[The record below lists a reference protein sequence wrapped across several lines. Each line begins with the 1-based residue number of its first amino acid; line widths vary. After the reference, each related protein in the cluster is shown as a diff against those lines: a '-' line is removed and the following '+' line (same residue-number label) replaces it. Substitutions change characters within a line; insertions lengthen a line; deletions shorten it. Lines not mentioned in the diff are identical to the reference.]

1 MGHGRVQARHG
12 RGDSRSAIIVAP
24 VNRAPGV
31 ARHEVVSGAQG
42 LTLSDAI
49 AKHVEKA
56 RTTVHTDGHGSS
68 LS

>member
-1 MGHGRVQARHG
+1 M
-12 RGDSRSAIIVAP
+12 
-24 VNRAPGV
+24 

-42 LTLSDAI
+42 LTLSDAV